1 MKIEATVRSALN
13 QHDVTVST
21 NDTMK
26 HLSVDAKADG
36 RGSDINGGE
45 FLFLSLATCF
55 CNDVYREATKRN
67 MHIDLVKVT
76 VSGHFGAEGEPATGI
91 SYSVEV
97 WSALASKTEI
107 DDLIDYVDEIA
118 EVHRTL
124 REGVEVKL
132 EKK

>member
-1 MKIEATVRSALN
+1 
-13 QHDVTVST
+13 
-21 NDTMK
+21 MK